1 MGQHA
6 CSEVTLAVDTKK
18 YGIRIHKA
26 LFRQLGSPSQIQLL
40 VNPEAKLVAIQPV
53 EKGTPGK
60 QGHRIIASRMQ
71 SENSYE
77 LYSRLFVQRLRVLA
91 PELED
96 GQDLPPS
103 PFYEVPDPHYPG
115 EEGDGTRHGWS
126 SYGMAHGSLL

>member
-1 MGQHA
+1 MAQHA

-60 QGHRIIASRMQ
+60 QGHTADYLYSVFVCLHQSLKTDVLIVCMEVSFPRSASRCFR
-71 SENSYE
+71 
-77 LYSRLFVQRLRVLA
+77 LKHYS
-91 PELED
+91 
-96 GQDLPPS
+96 G
-103 PFYEVPDPHYPG
+103 
-115 EEGDGTRHGWS
+115 
-126 SYGMAHGSLL
+126 